1 LKYGEGMEEETKQPE
16 SELTGQEKLRATLL
30 ASPEG
35 RLLLVG
41 VALILTYTVWLGI
54 KVLFSPAESQLLVG
68 MTATQILFG
77 RAASMAF
84 GYSMGLGHWTVIPV
98 CMVIETILVLIFY
111 PLFVLSW
118 HRLLAFKW
126 LNNIFERTRAAAEAR
141 KGIVQKYGII
151 GLFVFVWF
159 PLWMTGPMVG
169 CVIGFLLGLRIRT
182 TMAAVLGG
190 TYVAVLGWAF
200 FLRKF
205 HDIVASYSSYAAMV
219 LMTVLVIFIIIVGH
233 LLHRSGD
240 REQRSEDK
248 GAR

>member
-1 LKYGEGMEEETKQPE
+1 MEEETRQPE
-16 SELTGQEKLRATLL
+16 SELTGQEKWKATLL
-30 ASPEG
+30 SSPEG

-41 VALILTYTVWLGI
+41 VALILGYTVWLGI
-54 KVLFSPAESQLLVG
+54 KVLLSPAESQLLVG

-98 CMVIETILVLIFY
+98 CIIIETIVVLIFY
-111 PLFVLSW
+111 PLFVLSLR
-118 HRLLAFKW
+118 RLLVFKW
-126 LNNIFERTRAAAEAR
+126 LNKSFEQIRAAAEAR
-141 KGIVQKYGII
+141 KGIVTRYGIA

-190 TYVAVLGWAF
+190 TYVAILGWAF
-200 FLRKF
+200 FLQQF

-219 LMTVLVIFIIIVGH
+219 LMTVLVLIIIIVGH
-233 LLHRSGD
+233 LLHRCGGGGK
-240 REQRSEDK
+240 EV
-248 GAR
+248 

>member
-1 LKYGEGMEEETKQPE
+1 MKYGEGMEEETKQPE
-16 SELTGQEKLRATLL
+16 SGLTPHEKLRATLL

-41 VALILTYTVWLGI
+41 VALILAYTVWLGI

-68 MTATQILFG
+68 MTATQIMFG

-98 CMVIETILVLIFY
+98 CIIIETIVVLIFY

-118 HRLLAFKW
+118 RRLLVINRLK
-126 LNNIFERTRAAAEAR
+126 NTFERIRAAAEAR
-141 KGIVQKYGII
+141 KGIVKKYGIA

-190 TYVAVLGWAF
+190 TYVAILGWAF

-205 HDIVASYSSYAAMV
+205 HDLVASYSSYAAMV
-219 LMTVLVIFIIIVGH
+219 LMTVLVIIIIIVGH
-233 LLHRSGD
+233 LLHHSGK
-240 REQRSEDK
+240 EGKEV
-248 GAR
+248 

>member
-1 LKYGEGMEEETKQPE
+1 MEEEIRQPE
-16 SELTGQEKLRATLL
+16 SGLTGQEKLKATLL
-30 ASPEG
+30 SSPEG

-41 VALILTYTVWLGI
+41 VALILVYTVWLGI

-84 GYSMGLGHWTVIPV
+84 GYSMRLGHWTVIPV
-98 CMVIETILVLIFY
+98 CIIIETIVVLIFY
-111 PLFVLSW
+111 PLFVLSLR
-118 HRLLAFKW
+118 RLLVFNW
-126 LNNIFERTRAAAEAR
+126 LNKSFEQIRATAEAR
-141 KGIVQKYGII
+141 KGIVQKYGIV

-169 CVIGFLLGLRIRT
+169 CVIGFLLGLRTRT

-190 TYVAVLGWAF
+190 TYMAILGWAF
-200 FLRKF
+200 FLSKF

-219 LMTVLVIFIIIVGH
+219 LMTVLVLIIIIVGH
-233 LLHRSGD
+233 LLHRCGGGGK
-240 REQRSEDK
+240 EV
-248 GAR
+248 